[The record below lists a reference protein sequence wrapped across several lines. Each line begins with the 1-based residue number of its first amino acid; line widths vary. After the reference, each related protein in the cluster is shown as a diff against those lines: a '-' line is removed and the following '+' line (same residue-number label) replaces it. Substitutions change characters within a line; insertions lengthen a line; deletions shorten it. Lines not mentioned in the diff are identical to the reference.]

1 MPPKANIQ
9 SVMRQCL
16 SSMEVQGL
24 HSCDEDSAGFD
35 ERNSLAATACARCL
49 LPSPRRC

>member
-1 MPPKANIQ
+1 MQ

-16 SSMEVQGL
+16 SSMEVRGL
-24 HSCDEDSAGFD
+24 QSCDEDSAGFD
-35 ERNSLAATACARCL
+35 ERNSLAATACARYL